1 MDFSLLKRDDAAI
14 KASFTVTTDKRLIT
28 KTGCKIIIPSRYIDK
43 GLAVLGNVI
52 NCVAI
57 YAMVINDTTY
67 SVSSVDAMIPLT
79 PDSISEITI
88 GDEKYHEFSFGKGSV
103 ICPNMNLV
111 KSDTFI
117 YQIYSEF
124 YSKGKYPCY
133 FNRRDCGMVLATAKK
148 HGGLSLGA
156 NNLPCELVASYVTR
170 DINDVRKFFR
180 HIAKS
185 MKEEKGKPPYIFI
198 PLTSVAFG
206 TQDTTAKISGAYLDE
221 GLTSAMVDPADSISI
236 FERILRT

>member
-1 MDFSLLKRDDAAI
+1 MDFSSLKRDDIVI
-14 KASFTVTTDKRLIT
+14 KASVTVTPDKRMLT

-43 GLAVLGNVI
+43 GLAVLGNVV

-57 YAMVINDTTY
+57 FAMVVNDQTY
-67 SVSSVDAMIPLT
+67 SVMSADAMMPLT
-79 PDSISEITI
+79 PDSISEVTI
-88 GDEKYHEFSFGKGSV
+88 GDEKYHEFSFNKGSV
-103 ICPNMNLV
+103 VCPNMNLV
-111 KSDTFI
+111 KSNVFI
-117 YQIYSEF
+117 YEIYAEF

-133 FNRRDCGMVLATAKK
+133 FNRRDCGMVLSTAQK

-170 DINDVRKFFR
+170 DGKNVRKFFR

-185 MKEEKGKPPYIFI
+185 MKDDKTKPYIFI

-206 TQDTTAKISGAYLDE
+206 TQDTTAKIGGAYLDE
-221 GLTSAMVDPADSISI
+221 GITSGLVDQADSISI